1 MESLIR
7 SSSLA
12 GFEGLVRRYGVNPNT
27 LLEHA
32 GILPAQ
38 LRDPDSFVV
47 YSHYLQLLELAAA
60 ACDEPCFGLKLG
72 SQQSM
77 STVGLIGAYM
87 SRQPT
92 ILDALNVAQKYIYL
106 HAEGIVLNLALY
118 GQNSC
123 EVRFVRLSDEKQ
135 EFVQKAQL
143 AVCLVNKVMKELVGP
158 KWRADKVC
166 LRQSPVSEHT
176 ALFTKVLGCEVE
188 FNADTDAIYFS
199 SAFLT
204 YKPKLNDA
212 ILDTLIADQLE
223 MQRINKLPDEM
234 LHIESAMKMLLATGD
249 CSKEN
254 TALSM
259 GVHPKK
265 LQRILTMHETTY
277 RQLLDDVRK
286 SEAVRLLQHGNVS
299 MTDLALRL
307 GYAELSIFSR
317 RFKAWFGVSP
327 TQWQTQHGVS

>member
-12 GFEGLVRRYGVNPNT
+12 GFENLVRQYGVNPIT
-27 LLEHA
+27 LLEKA

-47 YSHYLQLLELAAA
+47 YAHYLELLELAAK

-72 SQQSM
+72 ASQSM

-106 HAEGIVLNLALY
+106 HAEGIVLNLALL
-118 GQNSC
+118 GQTSC
-123 EVRFVRLSDEKQ
+123 EVRFVRLSDEKH
-135 EFVQKAQL
+135 EFEQKSQL
-143 AVCLVNKVMKELVGP
+143 AVCLVNKILKELVGP

-166 LRQSPVSEHT
+166 LRQFVAMKQRP
-176 ALFTKVLGCEVE
+176 LFNKVLNCEVE
-188 FNADTDAIYFS
+188 FNSDVDAIYFS
-199 SAFLT
+199 SAFLS
-204 YKPKLNDA
+204 YKPQLNDA

-223 MQRINKLPDEM
+223 LQRLNKLPDEM
-234 LHIESAMKMLLATGD
+234 LQIESAMKMLLATGE
-249 CSKEN
+249 CNKEN
-254 TALSM
+254 TAKSVGL
-259 GVHPKK
+259 HPKK
-265 LQRILTMHETTY
+265 LQRILTEHNTSY
-277 RQLLDDVRK
+277 RQLLDEVRK
-286 SEAVRLLQHGNVS
+286 SEAMRLLQQKHIN

-317 RFKAWFGVSP
+317 RFKLWFGMSP
-327 TQWQTQHGVS
+327 TEWQHKLR